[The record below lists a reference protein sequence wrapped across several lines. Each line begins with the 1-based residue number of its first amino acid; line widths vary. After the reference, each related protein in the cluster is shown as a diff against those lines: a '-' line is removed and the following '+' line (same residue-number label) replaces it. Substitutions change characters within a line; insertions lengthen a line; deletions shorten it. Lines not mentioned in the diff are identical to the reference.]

1 METLKTVKT
10 VKIYA
15 LSLFFWTL
23 LMAGFF
29 YLIGSNKDEILDQIL
44 GALEGVLYSFLGLI
58 LFFGLWKWIVL
69 INQIFSDKPLKSPEE
84 WIK

>member
-1 METLKTVKT
+1 METLKT

-58 LFFGLWKWIVL
+58 LFFGLWKWIDL